1 MAELERGSTLGVDP
15 REAPDSMNLLSS
27 SETLISLVDSAG
39 PAIVRVEAPH
49 QAGATGLLWPR
60 PSGSEGLGA
69 ADAIVVTAHHALRH
83 DEPLRVGLAGNAEPR
98 EAKLL
103 GRDPAT
109 DLAVLRVSL
118 EGSPAS
124 DTEAAAKE
132 APGPV
137 PTAPAWRDSASV
149 RVGEL
154 GLALARPGRSVR
166 AALGLV
172 AVVGSDGLR
181 TPGGRSLAPW
191 VELDRVLPR
200 GFSVAPLFDLE
211 GRVLGLATAGLAPHG
226 TVLLTDQTVRAV
238 VDAILAHGRVPQAWL
253 GVGVSPARLPAEL
266 RDRLG
271 QGRALAV
278 VGLAE
283 DGPAAKA
290 GVLVGDVIL
299 AVGGNPVRSPAGL
312 RAQLADRVGQPVS
325 IRLLRGGQVTE
336 LEITAAERE

>member
-1 MAELERGSTLGVDP
+1 
-15 REAPDSMNLLSS
+15 MNLLST
-27 SETLISLVDSAG
+27 SEPFVTLVDSAG

-49 QAGATGLLWPR
+49 QAGATGLVWAR
-60 PSGSEGLGA
+60 E
-69 ADAIVVTAHHALRH
+69 ADHLVVVTAHHALRH
-83 DEPLRVGLAGNAEPR
+83 DEGLRVGLSDGAEPR
-98 EAKLL
+98 EAQLL

-109 DLAVLRVSL
+109 DLAVVRVPLDADAQAGSL
-118 EGSPAS
+118 PA
-124 DTEAAAKE
+124 
-132 APGPV
+132 
-137 PTAPAWRDSASV
+137 APAWRDADSV
-149 RVGEL
+149 KVGEL

-200 GFSVAPLFDLE
+200 GFSIAPLLDLE
-211 GRVLGLATAGLAPHG
+211 GRVLGLATAGLAPHT
-226 TVLLTDQTVRAV
+226 TVLLTDRTVRAAV
-238 VDAILAHGRVPQAWL
+238 EAILAHGRVPQAWL

-266 RDRLG
+266 RDQLG

-299 AVGGNPVRSPAGL
+299 AVGGSPVRSPSGL
-312 RAQLADRVGQPVS
+312 RAQLADRVDQPVTV
-325 IRLLRGGQVTE
+325 RLLRGGQTTE
-336 LEITAAERE
+336 LELTPRERG

>member
-1 MAELERGSTLGVDP
+1 
-15 REAPDSMNLLSS
+15 MNLLSS
-27 SETLISLVDSAG
+27 SEPFVSLVDTAG

-49 QAGATGLLWPR
+49 QAGATGLLW
-60 PSGSEGLGA
+60 SIDGD
-69 ADAIVVTAHHALRH
+69 DAIVLTAHHALRH
-83 DEPLRVGLAGNAEPR
+83 DESLRVGFSDGSEPR

-118 EGSPAS
+118 QSLEPRPA
-124 DTEAAAKE
+124 
-132 APGPV
+132 V
-137 PTAPAWRDSASV
+137 PAWRDYASV

-154 GLALARPGRSVR
+154 GLALARPGRSAR

-172 AVVGSDGLR
+172 AVVGSEGLR

-200 GFSVAPLFDLE
+200 GFSVAPLFELE
-211 GRVLGLATAGLAPHG
+211 GRVLGLATAGLAPHT
-226 TVLLTDQTVRAV
+226 TVLLTHEIVRAV
-238 VDAILAHGRVPQAWL
+238 VDAIVAHGRVPQAWL

-266 RDRLG
+266 RDKLG

-283 DGPAAKA
+283 DGPAAAA

-312 RAQLADRVGQPVS
+312 RAQLADRVGQPVT
-325 IRLLRGGQVTE
+325 IRLLRGGQATE
-336 LEITAAERE
+336 IEITPSERG

>member
-1 MAELERGSTLGVDP
+1 
-15 REAPDSMNLLSS
+15 MNLLSS
-27 SETLISLVDSAG
+27 SEPLVSLVDTAG
-39 PAIVRVEAPH
+39 PAIVRVEGPR
-49 QAGATGLLWPR
+49 QAGATGLLF
-60 PSGSEGLGA
+60 SLGGEDASEAL
-69 ADAIVVTAHHALRH
+69 VVTAHHALRH
-83 DEPLRVGLAGNAEPR
+83 DEGLRVAFSDAAEPR
-98 EAKLL
+98 EATLL
-103 GRDPAT
+103 GRDPST

-118 EGSPAS
+118 ASTTPAPTSPAS
-124 DTEAAAKE
+124 TPEAETKHAE
-132 APGPV
+132 ASATR
-137 PTAPAWRDSASV
+137 PTAPAWRDAASV

-172 AVVGSDGLR
+172 AVVGSEGLR

-191 VELDRVLPR
+191 IELDRVLPR
-200 GFSVAPLFDLE
+200 GFSVAPLLDLE
-211 GRVLGLATAGLAPHG
+211 GRVLGLATAGLAPHT
-226 TVLLTDQTVRAV
+226 TVLLTAQTVRAA
-238 VDAILAHGRVPQAWL
+238 VDAIVAHGRVPQAWL

-299 AVGGNPVRSPAGL
+299 AVGGSPVRSPVGL
-312 RAQLADRVGQPVS
+312 RAQLSDRVGQPVS
-325 IRLLRGGQVTE
+325 LRLLRGGQTTE
-336 LEITAAERE
+336 IEITAGERG

>member
-1 MAELERGSTLGVDP
+1 
-15 REAPDSMNLLSS
+15 MNLLSS

-39 PAIVRVEAPH
+39 PAVVRVEAPH
-49 QAGATGLLWPR
+49 QAGTTGLLW
-60 PSGSEGLGA
+60 SIDGD
-69 ADAIVVTAHHALRH
+69 DAIVLTAHHALRR
-83 DEPLRVGLAGNAEPR
+83 DESLRVGFFDGAEPR

-103 GRDPAT
+103 GRDPAS

-118 EGSPAS
+118 QALEPR
-124 DTEAAAKE
+124 
-132 APGPV
+132 

-154 GLALARPGRSVR
+154 GLSLARPGRSVR

-200 GFSVAPLFDLE
+200 GFSIAPLFELE
-211 GRVLGLATAGLAPHG
+211 GRVLGLATAGLAPHT
-226 TVLLTDQTVRAV
+226 TVLLTEQTVRAV
-238 VDAILAHGRVPQAWL
+238 VDAIVAHGRVPQPWL

-266 RDRLG
+266 RDKLG

-299 AVGGNPVRSPAGL
+299 AVAGSPVRSPAGL

-325 IRLLRGGQVTE
+325 LRLLRGGQVTE

>member
-1 MAELERGSTLGVDP
+1 VGFSDGS
-15 REAPDSMNLLSS
+15 
-27 SETLISLVDSAG
+27 
-39 PAIVRVEAPH
+39 
-49 QAGATGLLWPR
+49 
-60 PSGSEGLGA
+60 
-69 ADAIVVTAHHALRH
+69 
-83 DEPLRVGLAGNAEPR
+83 EPR
-98 EAKLL
+98 EAKLV

-118 EGSPAS
+118 QSFDPRPA
-124 DTEAAAKE
+124 
-132 APGPV
+132 
-137 PTAPAWRDSASV
+137 APAWRDSASV

-172 AVVGSDGLR
+172 AVVGSEGLR

-191 VELDRVLPR
+191 IELDRVLPR
-200 GFSVAPLFDLE
+200 GFSIAPLFDLE
-211 GRVLGLATAGLAPHG
+211 GRVIGLATAGLAPHT
-226 TVLLTDQTVRAV
+226 TVLLTSDTVRAV
-238 VDAILAHGRVPQAWL
+238 VDAIVAHGHVPQAWL

-266 RDRLG
+266 RDQLG
-271 QGRALAV
+271 QGRAIAV

-312 RAQLADRVGQPVS
+312 RAQLAERVGQPVAV
-325 IRLLRGGQVTE
+325 RLLRGGKATE
-336 LEITAAERE
+336 IEITPIERG